1 MSGDV
6 RPSEG
11 RNGYIDLVRGD
22 VPEEIVWFGIGS
34 DPSANVLGTGE
45 RVGARSHLRLVTDD
59 ELTDVDR
66 GSRRHPVLTLISLLL
81 IVAWIVVPAGL
92 ILLSHTGAWP

>member
-1 MSGDV
+1 MSGDA

-22 VPEEIVWFGIGS
+22 VPEEIVRFGIGS
-34 DPSANVLGTGE
+34 DPSANVLGTGQ
-45 RVGARSHLRLVTDD
+45 RVGSRAHLRLVTDEPGD
-59 ELTDVDR
+59 EAPPH
-66 GSRRHPVLTLISLLL
+66 RHPVLTLISLIL

-92 ILLSHTGAWP
+92 ILLAHTGTWP